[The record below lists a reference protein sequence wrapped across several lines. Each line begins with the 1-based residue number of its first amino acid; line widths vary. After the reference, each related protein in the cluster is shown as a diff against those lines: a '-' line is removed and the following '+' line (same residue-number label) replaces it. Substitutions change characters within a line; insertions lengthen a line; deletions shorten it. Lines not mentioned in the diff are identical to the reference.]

1 MLVARM
7 GLWLCLHLIGMSLAA
22 ALTYAFSR
30 FTYAAYILDWS
41 IPTLAAFF
49 GLMNKALF
57 MTLPMMI
64 CVSGL
69 ACMFLLLENLC
80 KHLFSGLVIF
90 RRVYEKYWLPTPP
103 SHPRERLFYLK
114 RVLIRQGSFYSRILL
129 PLSISDG
136 LNSDQTTAQ
145 PILSFYD
152 LCSPRGL
159 RLDGHT
165 VGCFLYCVYELSLVI
180 CWATVVYN
188 CSPCH
193 KILVIWDVR
202 LVVLWRWPFP
212 CRCEERW

>member
-1 MLVARM
+1 MLVATM
-7 GLWLCLHLIGMSLAA
+7 GPWFCLHLIGISLAA

-30 FTYAAYILDWS
+30 FTYAAYITDWS
-41 IPTLAAFF
+41 IPPLAAFF

-57 MTLPMMI
+57 MTLPMII

-69 ACMFLLLENLC
+69 GCMFMLLENLY

-90 RRVYEKYWLPTPP
+90 KRVHEKYWLPTPP
-103 SHPRERLFYLK
+103 SHPRERYFYLK
-114 RVLIRQGSFYSRILL
+114 RVLIRQGSFYSHILH
-129 PLSISDG
+129 PFPISDG
-136 LNSDQTTAQ
+136 FNSDQTTAQ

-165 VGCFLYCVYELSLVI
+165 VDHFLNCVYEHSLVI
-180 CWATVVYN
+180 CLATGVYT

-193 KILVIWDVR
+193 RILFIYDVGY
-202 LVVLWRWPFP
+202 VVRWRWPLSG
-212 CRCEERW
+212 RCEERW